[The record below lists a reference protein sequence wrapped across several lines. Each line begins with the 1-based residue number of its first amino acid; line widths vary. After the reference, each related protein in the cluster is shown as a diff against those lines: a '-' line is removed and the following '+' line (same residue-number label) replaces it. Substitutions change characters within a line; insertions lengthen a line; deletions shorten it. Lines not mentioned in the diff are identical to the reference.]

1 MNNKLIGL
9 VVALS
14 TYAMSASADDVH
26 HHILADTS
34 PERMR
39 MALPFSD
46 GVQVGATL
54 YVSGQLGI
62 DPENGKIA
70 ADVAREARLAMEHL
84 KVTLGA
90 AGMRMSDLVSVQI
103 YCTDM
108 HLYDTFDSIYRS
120 YFSRSYFSGDYPARA
135 FVGVHEL
142 ALGAHFEVIAVAVR
156 DPRDKR

>member
-1 MNNKLIGL
+1 MNIKLIGL

-14 TYAMSASADDVH
+14 TCAMSVSAEDARR
-26 HHILADTS
+26 HILVDKS

-54 YVSGQLGI
+54 YISGQLGF

-70 ADVAREARLAMEHL
+70 TNVVREARFAMERL
-84 KVTLGA
+84 KGTLGA
-90 AGMRMSDLVSVQI
+90 AGMTMSDLVSVQI

-142 ALGAHFEVIAVAVR
+142 ALGAHFEVMAVAVR